1 MWNISDM
8 STTDL
13 LRVSH
18 EATRPVVHMRSLAK
32 LANCLR
38 LASLTLA
45 NNNARKVTVRMLLIL
60 RFMHRCP
67 IIAACLISR
76 WLLQLA
82 LYELI
87 STFSL
92 VGNTTSIVN
101 LVALHWALVI
111 LRRDDLLFLLR
122 KNRGALV

>member
-1 MWNISDM
+1 
-8 STTDL
+8 
-13 LRVSH
+13 
-18 EATRPVVHMRSLAK
+18 
-32 LANCLR
+32 
-38 LASLTLA
+38 
-45 NNNARKVTVRMLLIL
+45 
-60 RFMHRCP
+60 MHRCP
-67 IIAACLISR
+67 IIATCLIAR

-92 VGNTTSIVN
+92 VGNATSIVN
-101 LVALHWALVI
+101 LVTLHRALVI